1 MPERIEQATDPVHG
15 TEIAYHPF
23 ATAWDWA
30 EPRDGEHFRRCN
42 YCGSIHPEDLAAETD
57 WRADWADM
65 KYGWPHKFYV
75 DVTNR
80 HPEQLFVVGASTGED
95 HHSLGSGEW
104 VRPDAI
110 PESVNLAGWRD
121 LTRYRWV
128 LIGTHPTHNG
138 KFYTAHLRDP
148 RVSDETRE
156 RIAAVCG
163 LRFTWLDDGRVSWH
177 RYDCTEDHPHE

>member
-23 ATAWDWA
+23 ATGWDWA

-42 YCGSIHPEDLAAETD
+42 YCGSINPDDLVAETD

-65 KYGWPHKFYV
+65 KYGWPHKFYI
-75 DVTNR
+75 DIANR
-80 HPEQLFVVGASTGED
+80 DPERLFVSASTAAER
-95 HHSLGSGEW
+95 
-104 VRPDAI
+104 RPEPFAGRDWLPVDDI
-110 PESVNLAGWRD
+110 PPELRD
-121 LTRYRWV
+121 GTWLREHARWV
-128 LIGTHPTHNG
+128 QLAPRAKHHA

-148 RVSDETRE
+148 RVSDETRDAIQ
-156 RIAAVCG
+156 RISG
-163 LRFTWLDDGRVSWH
+163 LRFTWTDGGVRWH